1 MCSARSG
8 RLLKPNQRRL
18 PANQLAYT
26 PVIAGLVTALCWG
39 TADYTS
45 RSQSERIG
53 YYRSIIYSMIVTL
66 VVLVPVTPF
75 VSPNLVAPPWA
86 LLVLAIS
93 GAINFV
99 AFTFLYRAFHK
110 GVVSVVAPVAYTYP
124 AVTTVLSIALLGTFL
139 PTVQILAI
147 TGIIL
152 GVILVSTRFSELSRS
167 LSGKGAANLTAGFIP
182 ALGASATFGIVYV
195 GVGYAAPLVSVV
207 IPVTVLRIVGISM
220 GFLLA
225 PALKQDARPVKGVFS
240 KGIITIGV
248 LETVGFLS
256 LTYGIS
262 IPGGSLPVVTAISG
276 MGGAVAASYGLAFL
290 KERLEPNQMIGVV
303 LSLLGVFTLLYF
315 GS

>member
-1 MCSARSG
+1 M
-8 RLLKPNQRRL
+8 
-18 PANQLAYT
+18 
-26 PVIAGLVTALCWG
+26 
-39 TADYTS
+39 
-45 RSQSERIG
+45 G
-53 YYRSIIYSMIVTL
+53 YYKTIIYSMIVTL
-66 VVLVPVTPF
+66 VVLVPLTPV
-75 VSPNLVAPPWA
+75 VSPNLVAPPYA

-99 AFTFLYRAFHK
+99 AFIFLYRAFHK

-124 AVTTVLSIALLGTFL
+124 AVTTVLSIAILGTFL

-152 GVILVSTRFSELSRS
+152 GVILVSTRFSELRRT
-167 LSGKGAANLTAGFIP
+167 LSGKGSTNLTAGFVP
-182 ALGASATFGIVYV
+182 ALGASVTFGAVYI
-195 GVGYAAPLVSVV
+195 GVGYAAPMVSVV

-225 PALKQDARPVKGVFS
+225 PVLKQSARPSKGVFS
-240 KGIITIGV
+240 KEIVIMGV

-276 MGGAVAASYGLAFL
+276 MGGAVAATYGLAFL

-303 LSLLGVFTLLYF
+303 LSLAGVFTLLF
-315 GS
+315 LGS